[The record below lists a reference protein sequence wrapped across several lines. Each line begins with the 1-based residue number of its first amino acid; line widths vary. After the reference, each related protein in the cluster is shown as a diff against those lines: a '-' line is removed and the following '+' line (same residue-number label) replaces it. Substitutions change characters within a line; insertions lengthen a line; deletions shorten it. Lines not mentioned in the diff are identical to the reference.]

1 MRIEVIGQR
10 LLTGRMAIAQAAL
23 LSCRVLHS
31 RTEQYARQKICNG
44 LAGETTLYEMPQLKS
59 VFDESYKELDR

>member
-23 LSCRVLHS
+23 CTAHVLHTKTERYAAAKVSQRAEHPLNRQAAWS
-31 RTEQYARQKICNG
+31 RAWVR
-44 LAGETTLYEMPQLKS
+44 
-59 VFDESYKELDR
+59 